1 MVGQKITRID
11 WFMGKIQLLEFWL
24 SLWKNQYKAN
34 FLVVL
39 VLHRITPED
48 IRGILQYEADPVK
61 RVIKE
66 DKAKAY
72 KAAAKNKLEE

>member
-1 MVGQKITRID
+1 M
-11 WFMGKIQLLEFWL
+11 
-24 SLWKNQYKAN
+24 
-34 FLVVL
+34 VL

-48 IRGILQYEADPVK
+48 IRGILQYEADPLK
-61 RVIKE
+61 RLIKE